1 MSTRGFFLR
10 YASRR
15 ALDADHAAYFTH
27 GGMLVAVDR
36 AEVPEPNCRVEL
48 RIEAPEGPSFRI
60 GGRTGHHVPGRGL
73 MVSFDDDEP
82 DRDALDAFIES
93 GAFREALQRE
103 PATFDPPQ
111 TGTYDPIGGEED
123 PFDSPVEDD
132 EDGPTTDPAFSV
144 PSDLFEEAT
153 PLDLRAEPGPGEVV
167 DNLPPLAADPAPPAV
182 GDDDDGSAL
191 HPDVVGLPRARRR
204 PAPSA
209 DRPPTVIRAARGGEK
224 YHVAVI
230 KLFQIADYVDGYP
243 RFFTDAELD
252 VDHAEHDLTRGQIVL
267 LRLTLPGHNVFE
279 MWSVVESS
287 SAKRF
292 TLRVMDNDEVYRR
305 ACLYPDSVAAKARLQ
320 REARGDIE
328 STPTQIL
335 LFSEE
340 RSPDTDEKMPIRR
353 RLARMSMDEKINLA
367 LSGNR
372 EERMALATDSNKA
385 VHHYLLK
392 NAKITLD
399 EIAFMAR
406 LPALNP
412 DVLDKIA
419 ENPAYTQNPSVTKAL
434 VFNPRTPVRTAIRLL
449 DRLPRNELVN
459 LSKRM
464 SMNQRLVMAAKN
476 KLFKVK

>member
-36 AEVPEPNCRVEL
+36 ADVPEPNCRVEL
-48 RIEAPEGPSFRI
+48 RIEAPEGPSFRL
-60 GGRTGHHVPGRGL
+60 GGRTGHYVPNRGL
-73 MVSFDDDEP
+73 MVSFDDDAP
-82 DRDALDAFIES
+82 GRDALDAFIES
-93 GAFREALQRE
+93 APFREALQRE
-103 PATFDPPQ
+103 PAAFDPPQ
-111 TGTYDPIGGEED
+111 VGVYDPAAEQRD
-123 PFDSPVEDD
+123 APVAPPIEPSDD
-132 EDGPTTDPAFSV
+132 PTTDPAFSV
-144 PSDLFEEAT
+144 PAALFEEAT
-153 PLDLRAEPGPGEVV
+153 PLDLGAEPRPPGPV
-167 DNLPPLAADPAPPAV
+167 DNLPPLAADPGPPAIE
-182 GDDDDGSAL
+182 DDEGSAL

-209 DRPPTVIRAARGGEK
+209 DRPPTVVRAARGGEK
-224 YHVAVI
+224 FYVAVI

-243 RFFTDAELD
+243 RFFTEAELD
-252 VDHAEHDLTRGQIVL
+252 VEHGDHALVRGQVVL

-287 SAKRF
+287 TAKRF
-292 TLRVMDNDEVYRR
+292 TLRVNDNDEVYRR

-320 REARGDIE
+320 RETRGDIE

-340 RSPDTDEKMPIRR
+340 KAPDTEEKMPIRR
-353 RLARMSMDEKINLA
+353 RLARMGMDEKINLA